1 LSNVSITLL
10 AMRRSPCHIHLAR
23 TEPETR
29 RIAMHDDYTS
39 LAWAEQHQQVSTM
52 IHKLF
57 RKTAAVFIRLN
68 ALQFDA
74 PWQHAAKRDK
84 CR

>member
-1 LSNVSITLL
+1 
-10 AMRRSPCHIHLAR
+10 
-23 TEPETR
+23 
-29 RIAMHDDYTS
+29 MHDDYTS